1 MDVFS
6 VTKLLLILMVIMTIT
21 ILSALFLLRKYLINM
36 NNPGTTKD
44 DLKQIINEQLTQIYP
59 DALNKSSDY
68 LLKLNQEHLASFSK
82 DFEQKKDLIDKSMEK
97 VFGGLESLNKS
108 TGQIGAQI
116 STEIKNMGQQTNDLR
131 TSTQK
136 LNELLNNNQ
145 KRGQWGERVTEDIL
159 RSLGFIEGI
168 GYKKQQTHSGDT
180 GQTRPDYEFPLPGG
194 LKVYM
199 DVKFPFSG
207 YEAYFNEPNK
217 NKKEEHRKRFL
228 TDVDRKVKGLPK
240 YINPDDGTVDYVFMF
255 IPNEAVMSFLYES
268 DQGFFEKALS
278 YKVLVLSPV
287 TLYSALATLR
297 HMLDTL
303 KIKQSATEI
312 ATLMTSFNSEWS
324 KFKTEYSK
332 LGSQIQKIQDSYNG
346 ELSRRIRVLEKPLA
360 KIEDIKNGTYIDI
373 NSNIDLPIL
382 DTDIDDPVITTDH

>member
-1 MDVFS
+1 
-6 VTKLLLILMVIMTIT
+6 
-21 ILSALFLLRKYLINM
+21 
-36 NNPGTTKD
+36 
-44 DLKQIINEQLTQIYP
+44 
-59 DALNKSSDY
+59 
-68 LLKLNQEHLASFSK
+68 
-82 DFEQKKDLIDKSMEK
+82 
-97 VFGGLESLNKS
+97 
-108 TGQIGAQI
+108 
-116 STEIKNMGQQTNDLR
+116 
-131 TSTQK
+131 
-136 LNELLNNNQ
+136 
-145 KRGQWGERVTEDIL
+145 
-159 RSLGFIEGI
+159 
-168 GYKKQQTHSGDT
+168 
-180 GQTRPDYEFPLPGG
+180 
-194 LKVYM
+194 
-199 DVKFPFSG
+199 
-207 YEAYFNEPNK
+207 
-217 NKKEEHRKRFL
+217 
-228 TDVDRKVKGLPK
+228 
-240 YINPDDGTVDYVFMF
+240 MF

-287 TLYSALATLR
+287 TLYSTLATLR

-382 DTDIDDPVITTDH
+382 DTEIDDPVITTDH